1 MKLILQYIKPYL
13 WRMSGGFAIKFTAT
27 LVELFLPWVLAYLI
41 DTVVP
46 TENKGQIYLWGGVM
60 VVCSLIAVIGN
71 VTANR
76 LAAGVARDT
85 TRKLR
90 QDLFDKTIQLT
101 DAQVNEFTVPSLE
114 ARLTSDTYHIHH
126 FVGMIQRLGV
136 RAPILLIGGI
146 ALTFTMEPILTLV
159 LVATL
164 PIISFV
170 VYWVS
175 THGVP
180 LYRKLQETVDEMV
193 RIVRENI
200 SGIRVIKAL
209 SRVPYERD
217 RFEKTNEKVTR
228 RETKAGIMMAL
239 TSPVMTV
246 LLNVGL
252 TLVIFIGAYRVNAGI
267 SEAGKI
273 VAFMSYFTIIL
284 NAMMSVTRMFIMF
297 SRSAASADRID
308 EVLRVPGES
317 EVLQRVADDRVFA
330 AAISFDKVSFAF
342 EEGKD
347 IVSDL
352 TFSLPKG
359 KTLGIIGAT
368 GSGKTTL
375 LKLMMRFF
383 DPQKGEIVIGGK
395 NIKSYSLK
403 ELRQKFGVVM
413 QNDFIYADSI
423 AENIKFG
430 REIAEDALL
439 KAVSDAQAAAFVEE
453 TGNGLSHAVQA
464 AGHNLSG
471 GQRQR
476 LLIARALAGDP
487 EILVL
492 DDASSALD
500 YKTDAALRRA
510 IEHRESVPTT
520 VVVAQRVSSIM
531 TADLILVMDDG
542 QIVAQGTHQTLL
554 EQCDIYREIADM
566 QLGGV
571 SIGG

>member
-1 MKLILQYIKPYL
+1 MKLLFRYIKPYL
-13 WRMSGGFAIKFTAT
+13 WRMSGGFAIKFFAT
-27 LVELFLPWVLAYLI
+27 LVELFLPWVLAHLI

-46 TENKGQIYLWGGVM
+46 TENKTHIYLWGGVM
-60 VVCSLIAVIGN
+60 VVCSLLAVLGN

-76 LAAGVARDT
+76 MAAGVARDT
-85 TRKLR
+85 TRRIR
-90 QDLFDKTIQLT
+90 QDLFNKTIQLT
-101 DAQVNEFTVPSLE
+101 DAQVNTFTVPSLE

-146 ALTFTMEPILTLV
+146 ALTFTMEPVLTLV

-175 THGVP
+175 SHGVP

-193 RIVRENI
+193 RVVRENI
-200 SGIRVIKAL
+200 SGIRVVKAL
-209 SRVPYERD
+209 SRENYEKN
-217 RFEKTNEKVTR
+217 RFETTNELVTK
-228 RETKAGIMMAL
+228 RETKAGEMMAL
-239 TSPVMTV
+239 TSPVMTI

-252 TLVIFIGAYRVNAGI
+252 TIVILVGAYRVNAGI

-284 NAMMSVTRMFIMF
+284 NAMMSVTRMFIMS
-297 SRSAASADRID
+297 SRSIASAGRID
-308 EVLRVPGES
+308 EVLQVADEK
-317 EVLQRVADDRVFA
+317 EVLQKENREAFSD
-330 AAISFDKVSFAF
+330 AAIAFQNVSFGF
-342 EEGKD
+342 EEGKE
-347 IVSDL
+347 IVSDIS
-352 TFSLPKG
+352 FSLPKG
-359 KTLGIIGAT
+359 GMLGIIGAT

-375 LKLMMRFF
+375 IKLMMRFF
-383 DPQKGEIVIGGK
+383 DPGRGEIVIDGK
-395 NIKSYSLK
+395 NIKAYDLK
-403 ELRQKFGVVM
+403 DLRQKFGVVM
-413 QNDFIYADSI
+413 QNDFIYADTI

-430 REIAEDALL
+430 RDLTEEDLL
-439 KAVSDAQAAAFVEE
+439 QAVQEAQASAFIEE
-453 TGNGLSHAVQA
+453 TGNGLSHEVQM

-476 LLIARALAGDP
+476 LLIARALAGNP

-510 IEHRESVPTT
+510 IETRPHTPTT

-531 TADLILVMDDG
+531 AADLILVVDDG
-542 QIVAQGTHQTLL
+542 RIVAQGTHQSLM
-554 EQCDIYREIADM
+554 ESCDIYREIADM

-571 SIGG
+571 VIGG